1 MKSITF
7 YNSEQSVSVNN
18 SKTQLPHHYRLL
30 QPLLICDM
38 LQPPHC
44 LGSCLLDLSYSV
56 QNWTLLWICALTS
69 ARWRGIISSCDL
81 LVCSCQHSPE
91 HGHHLFLPGCS
102 ADCCATCCSPGPPVL
117 FHRAAPE
124 RVCPQAVLFPGLSLS
139 QVQDYADLHEVFISP
154 FPQVVKVSLNGTPT
168 SNAVTIPLVWC
179 HPHPVS
185 EGAVLPLIL
194 AVDEDAK
201 RYEPQYQSL
210 KTRVILS

>member
-1 MKSITF
+1 M
-7 YNSEQSVSVNN
+7 
-18 SKTQLPHHYRLL
+18 
-30 QPLLICDM
+30 
-38 LQPPHC
+38 
-44 LGSCLLDLSYSV
+44 
-56 QNWTLLWICALTS
+56 
-69 ARWRGIISSCDL
+69 
-81 LVCSCQHSPE
+81 
-91 HGHHLFLPGCS
+91 
-102 ADCCATCCSPGPPVL
+102 
-117 FHRAAPE
+117 
-124 RVCPQAVLFPGLSLS
+124 LFPGLSLS

-201 RYEPQYQSL
+201 RYDPQYQSL